1 LKIIYLTIF
10 VRIITYSVSLCLRW
24 FKGER
29 IDEMGGY
36 GDLSREEKKKILI
49 DMLERLEAGEEPW
62 KLKEKFKGFL
72 SGVTAKELSMLEQEL
87 IQEGISREKL
97 HRLCDIHIVL
107 FKEQV
112 GSSEIEVEEGHPI
125 RILMTEHKILL
136 DIADELRKTSV
147 ELRDMESFDK
157 AGNLIENIKKIAD
170 HLKSSESH
178 YLREENV
185 LFPFIEK
192 HGITEPPAIMW
203 MEHDRIRN
211 IKREISKLVEKK
223 GEMDFDSF
231 VHDLGNN
238 AIALAEA
245 LSTHFFKEN
254 NILFKAAIDV
264 LSGNEWVEIRK
275 GFDELGYC
283 CFSPEPGEFGVVS
296 DKEEGITMEGR
307 ELVFETGS
315 FSAGELEA
323 LLDTLPVD
331 ITFVD
336 RNDRVRYFNQSKD
349 RIFVRTKAVI
359 GRTVQQ
365 CHPQKSID
373 AVNKILS
380 DFKSG
385 KRDHAD
391 FWIEMEGKLIY
402 IRYFPVRDRDGDY
415 LGTLEVTQDIT
426 EIKKIK
432 GEKRLLKD

>member
-1 LKIIYLTIF
+1 LRIIYLTIF
-10 VRIITYSVSLCLRW
+10 VRIILASLNLCVHW
-24 FKGER
+24 FREER
-29 IDEMGGY
+29 KDKMGGY
-36 GDLSREEKKKILI
+36 GNLSREEKKKILI
-49 DMLERLEAGEEPW
+49 EMIERLEAGEEPW
-62 KLKEKFKGFL
+62 KLKEEFKGFL

-125 RILMTEHKILL
+125 GILMAEHKALL
-136 DIADELRKTSV
+136 YMADELRRASIEV
-147 ELRDMESFDK
+147 RDMKSFENAGSIVES
-157 AGNLIENIKKIAD
+157 IKKVAD

-211 IKREISKLVEKK
+211 IKKEIMEVVNKI
-223 GEMDFDSF
+223 GEMDFDLF
-231 VHDLGNN
+231 VHDLGNS

-264 LSGNEWVEIRK
+264 LTDDEWVEVRK
-275 GFDELGYC
+275 GFDEIGYC
-283 CFSPEPGEFGVVS
+283 CFTPEPGAFSVERG
-296 DKEEGITMEGR
+296 KEGITMERG
-307 ELVFETGS
+307 EVVFETGS
-315 FSAGELEA
+315 FSTEELEA
-323 LLDTLPVD
+323 LLNTLPVD
-331 ITFVD
+331 VTFVD
-336 RNDRVRYFNQSKD
+336 SDDRVRYFNQSKD
-349 RIFVRTKAVI
+349 RIFIRTKAVI

-373 AVNKILS
+373 AVNKIIS

-385 KRDHAD
+385 TRDHAD
-391 FWIEMEGKLIY
+391 FWIEMGGKLIY
-402 IRYFPVRDRDGDY
+402 IRYFPVRDRDGNY

-426 EIKKIK
+426 EIKKIE